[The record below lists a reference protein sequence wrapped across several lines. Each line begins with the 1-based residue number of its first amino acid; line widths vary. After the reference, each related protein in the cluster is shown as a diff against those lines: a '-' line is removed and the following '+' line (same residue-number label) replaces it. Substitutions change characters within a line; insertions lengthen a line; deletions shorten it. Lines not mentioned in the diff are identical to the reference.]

1 VPDTTAVLRYSDD
14 GELKLPAK
22 PSTEGASGFDISK
35 LLSTTGLVTLDP
47 GFVNTASCSSDI
59 TYIDGD
65 AGILRYR
72 GYPIEQLAEHST
84 FLEVSYLLLYG
95 ALPTAAELTDFTE
108 KVTHHTLLD
117 EDFKT
122 FFTAFPRN
130 AHPMAVL
137 SSAVSAL
144 SSFYPQDLD
153 PHDDA
158 EVEISIVRL
167 LAKLPTLAAYF
178 YKRSIGQPYLY
189 PDNSLNLVENF
200 LRMTFGLPAE
210 PYKVDPVIARA
221 LDLLF
226 VLHAEHEQNC
236 STSTVRLVG
245 SSEANV
251 FASISAGVHAL
262 SGPLHGGA
270 NAAVLEMLEQ
280 IRDAGGNVDEFVS
293 KVKNKQDGVKLMGFG
308 HRVYKNYDP
317 RAKIVKAACD
327 EILGKIGGDDE
338 LLHLAMQLE
347 ERALSDD
354 YFISRKLYPNVDFYT
369 GLIYRA
375 MGFPTEMFTVLFAI
389 GRLPGWLAQY
399 KEMLHDPATKIGR
412 PRQVYTGP
420 TERDYVPIGARYALS
435 CPHLRGA

>member
-22 PSTEGASGFDISK
+22 PATEGASGFDISK

-47 GFVNTASCSSDI
+47 GFVNTAACSSDI

-72 GYPIEQLAEHST
+72 GYPIDQLAEHST

-95 ALPTAAELTDFTE
+95 ALPTAAELADFTE
-108 KVTHHTLLD
+108 KVTLHTLLD

-122 FFTAFPRN
+122 FFSAFPRN

-158 EVEISIVRL
+158 EVEISIIRL

-189 PDNSLNLVENF
+189 PDNSFNLVENF

-226 VLHAEHEQNC
+226 VLHADHEQNC

-280 IRDAGGNVDEFVS
+280 IRDAGGNVDDFVS

-317 RAKIVKAACD
+317 RAKIVKATCD

-389 GRLPGWLAQY
+389 GRLPGWLAHY

-420 TERDYVPIGARYALS
+420 AERDYLPLDAR
-435 CPHLRGA
+435 